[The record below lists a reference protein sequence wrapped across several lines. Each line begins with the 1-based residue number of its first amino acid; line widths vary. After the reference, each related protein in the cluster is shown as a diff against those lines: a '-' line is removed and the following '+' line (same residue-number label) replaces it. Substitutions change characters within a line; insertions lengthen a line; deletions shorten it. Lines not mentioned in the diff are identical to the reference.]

1 MSGLLNINEMRGRVS
16 TCMACRHIYAPN
28 QTLSFLAERFLV
40 LNCLV
45 RTVHD
50 IEHIRRRGTGRLL
63 PQILY
68 AERVSKFVEV
78 DNGNR

>member
-1 MSGLLNINEMRGRVS
+1 MNVMRGRVS
-16 TCMACRHIYAPN
+16 TCKACRHIYAPN
-28 QTLSFLAERFLV
+28 QTLSFLTERFLV

-50 IEHIRRRGTGRLL
+50 IEHIRKRSTGGAL
-63 PQILY
+63 PKILY

-78 DNGNR
+78 NNGNR